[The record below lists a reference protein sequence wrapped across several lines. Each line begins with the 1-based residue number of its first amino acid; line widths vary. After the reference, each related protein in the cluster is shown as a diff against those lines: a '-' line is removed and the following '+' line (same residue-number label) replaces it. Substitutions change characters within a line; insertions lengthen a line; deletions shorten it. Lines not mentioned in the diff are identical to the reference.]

1 MNIGYFWTDIATTVA
16 QIPNADRFGV
26 PGNVNLINFLFVLTF
41 GLHFIFMNLTVG
53 GVFVNV
59 LSHIMGKDENNMFFK
74 LKQIMP
80 TINGVTLSFTIT
92 FGIAPL
98 LFIQVIYGHLFYT
111 VTILMAYIYVTFFI
125 VLLIPYIFLYSQKL
139 LKKHFSSNVLTI
151 FGIITL
157 VALFFVM
164 LIFVAV
170 SMAMLH
176 PEQWMFM
183 HEEMKGI
190 AFIVSDKSF
199 IHRYHYMIFSSI
211 IGGGIMVMLIGWF
224 KSFKDNDENYLKF
237 QTFGGKVV
245 VIFSVIQVIFGYL
258 TYKSLDILIKSDF
271 NLYTK
276 VGGYVFMVSVL
287 LTIASAVLLIIFK
300 KKILTIITTLLY
312 ILSIYGFAV
321 FRDGLRH
328 TYLRPYFKPF
338 NKDVL
343 TQSPDYGS
351 MIFFFIVFIAG
362 LFVIGYMIKIAMTL
376 KPIEKEE
383 NPLERV

>member
-1 MNIGYFWTDIATTVA
+1 
-16 QIPNADRFGV
+16 
-26 PGNVNLINFLFVLTF
+26 
-41 GLHFIFMNLTVG
+41 
-53 GVFVNV
+53 
-59 LSHIMGKDENNMFFK
+59 
-74 LKQIMP
+74 
-80 TINGVTLSFTIT
+80 
-92 FGIAPL
+92 
-98 LFIQVIYGHLFYT
+98 
-111 VTILMAYIYVTFFI
+111 
-125 VLLIPYIFLYSQKL
+125 
-139 LKKHFSSNVLTI
+139 
-151 FGIITL
+151 
-157 VALFFVM
+157 
-164 LIFVAV
+164 
-170 SMAMLH
+170 
-176 PEQWMFM
+176 
-183 HEEMKGI
+183 
-190 AFIVSDKSF
+190 
-199 IHRYHYMIFSSI
+199 
-211 IGGGIMVMLIGWF
+211 MLIGWF
-224 KSFKDNDENYLKF
+224 KNFKDNDENYLKF

-287 LTIASAVLLIIFK
+287 LTIVSAVLLIIFK
-300 KKILTIITTLLY
+300 KKILTITTTLLY